1 MENNKKPINWIDTR
15 LDLRKEY
22 ELPPVI
28 LKIDN
33 SIVAT
38 LGNFSA
44 SAGKEKS
51 KKTFN
56 VSALTASLISGK
68 QTLNYK
74 PIIPSHKTKIL
85 YADTEQSDY
94 HCRKVAT
101 RIQKLTNS
109 SIEELEDKLIF
120 LTLRKYTSEQRIE
133 IIENAIYDNPE
144 VFFVVI
150 DGLRDLVL
158 DINNPTEATKIMTK
172 LLTWTDDRNIHI
184 HCVLHLN
191 KGDENTRGHLGTELN
206 NKSESILQITK
217 DPHDK
222 DRSTVSAKTVR
233 DIAFDDFAFFINEDG
248 LPEIVDDYSPTD
260 SKPFSYSELSEE
272 MHRKALAEVFN
283 NKESLGYSELISK
296 LKDAYLEVAGLQ
308 MGVGKTKKLKVFLQN
323 KRMITQAEKNY
334 LINKDYKY

>member
-1 MENNKKPINWIDTR
+1 MKDSKKSINWIDTR
-15 LDLRKEY
+15 LDFRKEY

-28 LKIDN
+28 LKIDD

-56 VSALTASLISGK
+56 VSALTASLISGE
-68 QTLNYK
+68 QILNYK

-133 IIENAIYDNPE
+133 IIEDAIYDNPE

-191 KGDENTRGHLGTELN
+191 KGDDNTRGHLGTELN

-233 DIAFDDFAFFINEDG
+233 DIAFDDFAFFINACG
-248 LPEIVDDYSPTD
+248 LPELVEDYISPET
-260 SKPFSYSELSEE
+260 KPFSYAELSEE
-272 MHRKALAEVFN
+272 KHREALTSVFEDKDN
-283 NKESLGYSELISK
+283 LGYGELISQ
-296 LKDAYLEVAGLQ
+296 LQESYELVAGLRI
-308 MGVGKTKKLKVFLQN
+308 GVTKTKSLKVFLQN
-323 KRMITQAEKNY
+323 KRMIIQVEKNY
-334 LINKDYKY
+334 QFNPEFKY

>member
-1 MENNKKPINWIDTR
+1 MENNKNTINWIDTR
-15 LDLRKEY
+15 LDLKKKY

-28 LKIDN
+28 LKIDD
-33 SIVAT
+33 SIIAT

-56 VSALTASLISGK
+56 VSALTASLMSGK
-68 QTLNYK
+68 QVLNYV
-74 PIIPSHKTKIL
+74 PIIPQDRTQIL
-85 YADTEQSDY
+85 YIDTEQSEY
-94 HCRKVAT
+94 HCRKVAI
-101 RIQKLTNS
+101 RMQKLTNLRLD
-109 SIEELEDKLIF
+109 ELDDKLIF
-120 LTLRKYTSEQRIE
+120 LALRKYTSEQRID
-133 IIENAIYDNPE
+133 IIENAIYDNPNI
-144 VFFVVI
+144 FFVII

-217 DPHDK
+217 DPNDR

-233 DIAFDDFAFFINEDG
+233 DIAFDDFAFFINGDG
-248 LPEIVDDYSPTD
+248 LPEIAENYTSTHN
-260 SKPFSYSELSEE
+260 KPINYSELTEE
-272 MHRKALAEVFN
+272 THRKVLTKIFEN
-283 NKESLGYSELISK
+283 NASLGYSELIP
-296 LKDAYLEVAGLQ
+296 LLQ
-308 MGVGKTKKLKVFLQN
+308 KRYKQIADLNIGVSKTKALKVFLQN
-323 KRMITQAEKNY
+323 KRMIIQVEKSYQFNSEF
-334 LINKDYKY
+334 KY